1 MKTKHKSS
9 FKTGTPDLK
18 YYAFDW
24 DDNLV
29 HMPTKIILL
38 DVDGNEVS
46 MSTEDFATFRGQIGK
61 ENFKYNGNIIA
72 DFAPKPFRFFGVDGY
87 KDFLVDAMK
96 AKIGPAWNDFKEA
109 VNNGSIFAI
118 ITARGHNPETIKQG
132 VYNYINSNFGG
143 ISKKELVKNLKK
155 YRDFVGEEK
164 MSDEDLIWSYLELN
178 RYNPVSFGVEEEAA
192 NPEEAKV
199 LAMANFVK
207 YVKSLALIL
216 QKSAFLKK
224 GVANKFIPKK
234 PTIGFSDDDLKNLEK
249 MYKHYKDK
257 PDNIVKSYFTGKGKK
272 ELRK

>member
-1 MKTKHKSS
+1 MKTKHTSS

-38 DVDGNEVS
+38 DVDGYEVP

-72 DFAPKPFRFFGVDGY
+72 DFARNPFRFFGVDGD

-96 AKIGPAWNDFKEA
+96 AKLGPAWNDFKEA

-178 RYNPVSFGVEEEAA
+178 RYNPVSFGVEEDAA

-234 PTIGFSDDDLKNLEK
+234 PTIGFSDDDEKN
-249 MYKHYKDK
+249 
-257 PDNIVKSYFTGKGKK
+257 VKSIQTYFNQIKEPINLYSTKGGIKK
-272 ELRK
+272 EYK

>member
-29 HMPTKIILL
+29 HMPTKIILQ
-38 DVDGNEVS
+38 DTEGKEVP
-46 MSTEDFATFRGQIGK
+46 MSTEDYATYRSKIGK
-61 ENFKYNGNIIA
+61 ENFEYNGVTVSNYA
-72 DFAPKPFRFFGVDGY
+72 TDPFRFFGVNGDR
-87 KDFLVDAMK
+87 DFLVDAMK
-96 AKIGPAWNDFKEA
+96 AKLGPAWTDFKEA

-118 ITARGHNPETIKQG
+118 ITARGHNPETIKQSIF
-132 VYNYINSNFGG
+132 NYIDKGFGG

-155 YRDFVGEEK
+155 YRDFTGEEN
-164 MSDEDLIWSYLELN
+164 MSDKDLIWSYLEMN

-207 YVKSLALIL
+207 YVKAMAVVL

-224 GVANKFIPKK
+224 DVANKFVPKK
-234 PTIGFSDDDLKNLEK
+234 PTIGFSDDDEKNVLSIQ
-249 MYKHYKDK
+249 
-257 PDNIVKSYFTGKGKK
+257 NYFNSIKEPINVYSTKGGIKK
-272 ELRK
+272 EMK

>member
-29 HMPTKIILL
+29 HMPTKIILQ
-38 DVDGNEVS
+38 DTEGKEVP
-46 MSTEDFATFRGQIGK
+46 MSTEDYATYRSKIGK
-61 ENFKYNGNIIA
+61 ENFEYNGAIVSNYA
-72 DFAPKPFRFFGVDGY
+72 AEPFRFFGVEGDR
-87 KDFLVDAMK
+87 DFLVDAMN
-96 AKIGPAWNDFKEA
+96 AKLGPAWTDFKEA

-118 ITARGHNPETIKQG
+118 ITARGHNPETIKQAIF
-132 VYNYINSNFGG
+132 NYINDGFGG

-155 YRDFVGEEK
+155 YRDFTGEEN
-164 MSDEDLIWSYLELN
+164 MSDEDLIWSYLEMN

-207 YVKSLALIL
+207 YVKAMAVVL

-224 GVANKFIPKK
+224 DVANKFLPKK
-234 PTIGFSDDDLKNLEK
+234 PTIGFSDDDEKNVLSIQ
-249 MYKHYKDK
+249 
-257 PDNIVKSYFTGKGKK
+257 NYFNSIKEPINVYSTKGGIKK
-272 ELRK
+272 EMK

>member
-29 HMPTKIILL
+29 HMPTKIILQ
-38 DVDGNEVS
+38 DTEGKEVS
-46 MSTEDFATFRGQIGK
+46 MSTEDYATYRSKIGK
-61 ENFKYNGNIIA
+61 ENFEYNGVTVLDYAEN
-72 DFAPKPFRFFGVDGY
+72 PFRFFGVNGDR
-87 KDFLVDAMK
+87 DFLVDAMK
-96 AKIGPAWNDFKEA
+96 AKLGPAWTDFKEA

-118 ITARGHNPETIKQG
+118 ITARGHNPETIKQSIF
-132 VYNYINSNFGG
+132 NYIDKGFGG

-155 YRDFVGEEK
+155 YRDFTGEEN
-164 MSDEDLIWSYLELN
+164 MSDKDLIWSYLEMN

-207 YVKSLALIL
+207 YVKAMAVVL

-224 GVANKFIPKK
+224 DVANKFVPKK
-234 PTIGFSDDDLKNLEK
+234 PTIGFSDDDEKNVLSIQ
-249 MYKHYKDK
+249 
-257 PDNIVKSYFTGKGKK
+257 NYFNSIKEPINVYSTKGGIKK
-272 ELRK
+272 EMK

>member
-29 HMPTKIILL
+29 HMPTKIILQ
-38 DVDGNEVS
+38 DTEGKEVP
-46 MSTEDFATFRGQIGK
+46 MSTEDYATYRNKIGK
-61 ENFKYNGNIIA
+61 ENFEYNGVIVSNYAA
-72 DFAPKPFRFFGVDGY
+72 DPFRFFGVDGDR
-87 KDFLVDAMK
+87 DFLVDAMK
-96 AKIGPAWNDFKEA
+96 AKLGPAWTDFKEA

-118 ITARGHNPETIKQG
+118 ITARGHNPETIKQAIF
-132 VYNYINSNFGG
+132 NYINNGFGG
-143 ISKKELVKNLKK
+143 ISKQELVKNLKK
-155 YRDFVGEEK
+155 YRDFTGEEN
-164 MSDEDLIWSYLELN
+164 MSDEDLIWSYLEMN

-207 YVKSLALIL
+207 YVKAMAVVL

-224 GVANKFIPKK
+224 DVANKFLPKK
-234 PTIGFSDDDLKNLEK
+234 PTIGFSDDDEKNVLSIQ
-249 MYKHYKDK
+249 
-257 PDNIVKSYFTGKGKK
+257 NYFNSIKEPINVYSTKGGIKK
-272 ELRK
+272 EMK

>member
-29 HMPTKIILL
+29 HMPTKIILQ
-38 DVDGNEVS
+38 DSEGKEVP
-46 MSTEDFATFRGQIGK
+46 MSTEDYASYRSKIGK
-61 ENFKYNGNIIA
+61 ENFEYNGVTVSNYA
-72 DFAPKPFRFFGVDGY
+72 TNPFRFFGVDGDR
-87 KDFLVDAMK
+87 DFLVDAMK
-96 AKIGPAWNDFKEA
+96 AKLGPAWTDFKEA

-118 ITARGHNPETIKQG
+118 ITARGHNPETIKQAIF
-132 VYNYINSNFGG
+132 NYITNGFGG

-155 YRDFVGEEK
+155 YRDFTGEEN
-164 MSDEDLIWSYLELN
+164 MNDEDLIWSYLEMN

-207 YVKSLALIL
+207 YVKAMAVVL

-224 GVANKFIPKK
+224 DVANKFLPKK
-234 PTIGFSDDDLKNLEK
+234 PTIGFSDDDEKNVLSIQ
-249 MYKHYKDK
+249 
-257 PDNIVKSYFTGKGKK
+257 NYFNSIKEPINVYSTKGGIKK
-272 ELRK
+272 EMK